1 MQDFRGATMSPPR
14 KRRRI
19 SPWWALLLVP
29 VIGGGLAASGVIK
42 APSSTTSTDTAS
54 KLETAVASQGQFRV
68 SVTGPGTLEA
78 GQTLDV
84 KAEVN
89 GTVASLPK
97 EGQRVTRGELVATLA
112 RESFNRNVENA
123 QLALAKAQAQLESQ
137 RAGQANTRGSQNQ
150 QLAQAKASFD
160 NATLEV
166 VNAQTNLTN
175 TKNLFAAGGSSSND
189 VTTAASNLQKA
200 QSNLTSARI
209 GLETAQNSVGIKANS
224 DTQDL
229 RNSQLA
235 VEQAQ
240 ISLKN
245 AQSDANKTK
254 IYAPVNGVISSVT
267 AQTGSP
273 VSGTLFT
280 IIDDSVVE
288 LPVQVDETEI
298 GKIKV
303 GQPAD
308 VALDALPDGNFKG
321 KVSRISPKATVVS
334 NIAVFYVRVR
344 LENPDRVLRPGMS
357 AEAEIISQQI
367 DNAVTVSKRAVE
379 TVRNRAYVQLLG
391 KDGITQERTRV
402 RTGPDDGTN
411 IVITSG
417 LERGQTVVL
426 PTRGSNATTTTGGN

>member
-1 MQDFRGATMSPPR
+1 MTTAR

-42 APSSTTSTDTAS
+42 APTTAS
-54 KLETAVASQGQFRV
+54 SNDTTNKLETATASQGQFRV

-97 EGQRVTRGELVATLA
+97 EGQRVTRGELVATLG

-137 RAGQANTRGSQNQ
+137 RAGQANARGSQNQ
-150 QLAQAKASFD
+150 QLAQAKANFD
-160 NATLEV
+160 NASLEV
-166 VNAQTNLTN
+166 VNASTNLTN
-175 TKNLFAAGGSSSND
+175 TKNLFSAGGASSND
-189 VTTAASNLQKA
+189 VTTASSNLQKA

-209 GLETAQNSVGIKANS
+209 GLETAQSSLGIKANS
-224 DTQDL
+224 DVQDL

-240 ISLKN
+240 IALKN
-245 AQSDANKTK
+245 AQSDASKTK
-254 IYAPVNGVISSVT
+254 IYAPVNGVISSVA
-267 AQTGSP
+267 AQIGSP
-273 VSGTLFT
+273 TSSVAGLFT
-280 IIDDSVVE
+280 IIDDAVVE

-298 GKIKV
+298 GKVKV

-308 VALDALPDGNFKG
+308 VTLDALPDGNFKG

-357 AEAEIISQQI
+357 AEAEIVSQQI
-367 DNAVTVSKRAVE
+367 DNAITVSKRAVE
-379 TVRNRAYVQLLG
+379 TVRNRAYVQVLN
-391 KDGITQERTRV
+391 KDGVTQERTRV

>member
-1 MQDFRGATMSPPR
+1 MTSSR

-29 VIGGGLAASGVIK
+29 IIGGGLAASGIIK
-42 APSSTTSTDTAS
+42 LPSSTPAVSEAS
-54 KLETAVASQGQFRV
+54 KLETVVVSQGQFRV

-137 RAGQANTRGSQNQ
+137 RAGQANSRGSQNQ
-150 QLAQAKASFD
+150 QLAQAKASFE

-166 VNAQTNLTN
+166 TNASTNLTN
-175 TKNLFAAGGSSSND
+175 TKNLFAAGGASSND
-189 VTTAASNLQKA
+189 VTTASSNLQKA

-209 GLETAQNSVGIKANS
+209 ALETAQSSVGIKANS

-245 AQSDANKTK
+245 AQSDASKTK

-267 AQTGSP
+267 AQIGSP
-273 VSGTLFT
+273 VSGALFT
-280 IIDDSVVE
+280 IIDDAVVE

-298 GKIKV
+298 GKVKV

-308 VALDALPDGNFKG
+308 VTLDALPDGNFKG

-367 DNAVTVSKRAVE
+367 DNAITVSKRAVE
-379 TVRNRAYVQLLG
+379 TVRNRAYVQVLD

>member
-1 MQDFRGATMSPPR
+1 MTTPR
-14 KRRRI
+14 QRRRL

-29 VIGGGLAASGVIK
+29 VIGGALVASGVIK
-42 APSSTTSTDTAS
+42 APSSTVSADASS
-54 KLETAVASQGQFRV
+54 KLETVTASQGQFRV

-78 GQTLDV
+78 GQTLDL

-97 EGQRVTRGELVATLA
+97 EGQRVTRGELLATLA
-112 RESFNRNVENA
+112 RESFNRTVENA
-123 QLALAKAQAQLESQ
+123 RLALAKARAQLESQ
-137 RAGQANTRGSQNQ
+137 RAGQANARGSQNQ
-150 QLAQAKASFD
+150 QLAQANASFE

-166 VNAQTNLTN
+166 TNASTNLTN
-175 TKNLFAAGGSSSND
+175 TKNLFAAGGASSND
-189 VTTAASNLQKA
+189 VSTAASNLTKA

-209 GLETAQNSVGIKANS
+209 GLETAQNAVGIKANS

-240 ISLKN
+240 IALKN

-267 AQTGSP
+267 AQIGSP
-273 VSGTLFT
+273 ASGSAALFT
-280 IIDDSVVE
+280 VIDDSVVE

-298 GKIKV
+298 GKVKV

-308 VALDALPDGNFKG
+308 VTLDALPDGNFKG

-367 DNAVTVSKRAVE
+367 DNAITVSKRAVE

-391 KDGITQERTRV
+391 TDGKTQERTRV

>member
-1 MQDFRGATMSPPR
+1 MSTPR

-29 VIGGGLAASGVIK
+29 IIGGGLAASGIIK
-42 APSSTTSTDTAS
+42 APSSAAASETSKPETAS
-54 KLETAVASQGQFRV
+54 ASQGQFRV

-97 EGQRVTRGELVATLA
+97 EGQRVTRGELLA
-112 RESFNRNVENA
+112 SLGREGFNRSVENA

-137 RAGQANTRGSQNQ
+137 RAGQANSRGSQNQ
-150 QLAQAKASFD
+150 QLAQAQTSFE

-166 VNAQTNLTN
+166 TNAKTSLTN
-175 TKNLFAAGGSSSND
+175 TKNLFAAGGASSNE
-189 VTTAASNLQKA
+189 VTTASSNLTKA

-209 GLETAQNSVGIKANS
+209 GLETAQNAVGIKANS

-245 AQSDANKTK
+245 AQSDASKTK
-254 IYAPVNGVISSVT
+254 IYAPVNGVISSVG
-267 AQTGSP
+267 AQLGGPAS
-273 VSGTLFT
+273 SAGALFT
-280 IIDDSVVE
+280 IIDDSAVE

-298 GKIKV
+298 GRVKV
-303 GQPAD
+303 GQPAE
-308 VALDALPDGNFKG
+308 VTLDALPDGSFKG

-367 DNAVTVSKRAVE
+367 DNAITVSKRAVE
-379 TVRNRAYVQLLG
+379 TVRNRSYVQLLG
-391 KDGITQERTRV
+391 ADGVTQERTRV

-417 LERGQTVVL
+417 LGRGQTVVL

>member
-1 MQDFRGATMSPPR
+1 MSTPR

-29 VIGGGLAASGVIK
+29 IIGGGLAASGVIK
-42 APSSTTSTDTAS
+42 APSSTSADTVS
-54 KLETAVASQGQFRV
+54 KLETATASQGQFRV

-89 GTVASLPK
+89 ATVASLPK
-97 EGQRVTRGELVATLA
+97 EGQRVTRGELLATLG

-137 RAGQANTRGSQNQ
+137 RAGQASNRGNQ
-150 QLAQAKASFD
+150 TQQVAQAKANFE

-166 VNAQTNLTN
+166 TNASTNLIN
-175 TKNLFAAGGSSSND
+175 TKNLFAAGGASSNE
-189 VTTAASNLQKA
+189 VSTAASNLSKA

-209 GLETAQNSVGIKANS
+209 SLETAQSAVGIKANS
-224 DTQDL
+224 DSQDL

-267 AQTGSP
+267 AQIGGPAS
-273 VSGTLFT
+273 SAGALFT
-280 IIDDSVVE
+280 IIDDGVVE

-298 GKIKV
+298 GRVNV
-303 GQPAD
+303 GQPAE
-308 VALDALPDGNFKG
+308 VTLDALPDGSFKG

-367 DNAVTVSKRAVE
+367 DNAITVTKRAVE
-379 TVRNRAYVQLLG
+379 TVRNRSYVQVLG

>member
-1 MQDFRGATMSPPR
+1 MSPTR

-19 SPWWALLLVP
+19 NPWWALLLVP
-29 VIGGGLAASGVIK
+29 IIGGGLAASGVIK
-42 APSSTTSTDTAS
+42 APSSTATPDATS
-54 KLETAVASQGQFRV
+54 KLETAVVSQGQFRV

-89 GTVASLPK
+89 GTVATLPK
-97 EGQRVTRGELVATLA
+97 EGQRVTRGELVATLG

-137 RAGQANTRGSQNQ
+137 RAGQANARGSQNQ
-150 QLAQAKASFD
+150 QLAQARASFE

-166 VNAQTNLTN
+166 TNASTNLTN
-175 TKNLFAAGGSSSND
+175 TKNLFAAGGASAFD
-189 VTTAASNLQKA
+189 VTTASTNLTKA

-209 GLETAQNSVGIKANS
+209 GLETAQSSVGIKANS

-245 AQSDANKTK
+245 AQSDASKTK

-267 AQTGSP
+267 AQIGSP
-273 VSGTLFT
+273 ASGTGALFT
-280 IIDDSVVE
+280 IIDDAVVE

-298 GKIKV
+298 GKVNV

-308 VALDALPDGNFKG
+308 VTLDALPDGNFKG

-344 LENPDRVLRPGMS
+344 LENPNRVLRPGMS

-367 DNAVTVSKRAVE
+367 DNALTVSKRAVE
-379 TVRNRAYVQLLG
+379 TVRNRAYVQVLG

>member
-1 MQDFRGATMSPPR
+1 MTISR

-19 SPWWALLLVP
+19 SLWWALLLIP
-29 VIGGGLAASGVIK
+29 IIGGGLAASRVIK
-42 APSSTTSTDTAS
+42 APASTSSADVTS
-54 KLETAVASQGQFRV
+54 KLETALVSQGQFRV

-89 GTVASLPK
+89 GTVTTLPK

-123 QLALAKAQAQLESQ
+123 QLALAKAQAQLKSQ
-137 RAGQANTRGSQNQ
+137 RAGQANARGSQNQ
-150 QLAQAKASFD
+150 QLAQAKASFE

-166 VNAQTNLTN
+166 TNTSTNLTN
-175 TKNLFAAGGSSSND
+175 SKNLFAAGGASSND
-189 VTTAASNLQKA
+189 VTTASSNLTKA

-235 VEQAQ
+235 VDQAQ
-240 ISLKN
+240 IALKN
-245 AQSDANKTK
+245 AQSDASKTK
-254 IYAPVNGVISSVT
+254 IYAPVNGVISSVS
-267 AQTGSP
+267 AQIGNP
-273 VSGTLFT
+273 VSGALFT
-280 IIDDSVVE
+280 VIDDSVVE

-298 GKIKV
+298 GKVKV

-308 VALDALPDGNFKG
+308 VTLDALPNGNFKG
-321 KVSRISPKATVVS
+321 EVSRISPKATVVS

-344 LENPDRVLRPGMS
+344 LENLDRVLRPGMS

-367 DNAVTVSKRAVE
+367 DNAITVSKRAVE
-379 TVRNRAYVQLLG
+379 TVRNRAYVQVLG
-391 KDGITQERTRV
+391 KDGITQRTRV

>member
-1 MQDFRGATMSPPR
+1 MTVAR

-19 SPWWALLLVP
+19 SPWWALLILPIV
-29 VIGGGLAASGVIK
+29 GGGLAASGVVK
-42 APSSTTSTDTAS
+42 PASSASTDTTS
-54 KLETAVASQGQFRV
+54 KLETAVVSQGQFRV

-89 GTVASLPK
+89 GTVSTLPK
-97 EGQRVTRGELVATLA
+97 EGQRVTRGELLATLE
-112 RESFNRNVENA
+112 REGFNRNTENA
-123 QLALAKAQAQLESQ
+123 QLALSKAQAQLESQ
-137 RAGQANTRGSQNQ
+137 RAGQANSRGSQNQ
-150 QLAQAKASFD
+150 QVAQAKASFE

-166 VNAQTNLTN
+166 TNASTGLTD
-175 TKNLFAAGGSSSND
+175 TKNLFTAGGASSND
-189 VTTAASNLQKA
+189 VSIASSNLQKA
-200 QSNLTSARI
+200 LSNLTSARI
-209 GLETAQNSVGIKANS
+209 ALETSQNAVGIKADS

-235 VEQAQ
+235 VDQAQ
-240 ISLKN
+240 IALKN
-245 AQSDANKTK
+245 AQSDASKTK
-254 IYAPVNGVISSVT
+254 LYAPVNGVISSVVG
-267 AQTGSP
+267 QVGSP
-273 VSGTLFT
+273 AAGTLFT
-280 IIDDSVVE
+280 VIDDSAVE

-298 GKIKV
+298 GKVKV

-308 VALDALPDGNFKG
+308 VTLDAIPNQTFKG
-321 KVSRISPKATVVS
+321 KVASISPKATVVS

-357 AEAEIISQQI
+357 AEAEVISQQI
-367 DNAVTVSKRAVE
+367 DNAVTVAKRAVE
-379 TVRNRAYVQLLG
+379 TVRDRAYVQLLG

-402 RTGPDDGTN
+402 RIGADDGTN

-417 LERGQTVVL
+417 LKRGQTVVL